1 MIDLVWNFPLFSEQG
16 AEWQG
21 YLRRAVDELAV
32 GDARLLR
39 PSFRG
44 GDAGLRVRAAKW
56 LAVEPER
63 AWIVCGGH
71 HGTLVSLLVAG
82 LGGKTIAVEEITYTA
97 ILEQGAMLGMKLVAC
112 AYDGEGMKPEALREA
127 CKRGEVSG
135 VFLMPTVHNPLG
147 IVAGLERRLAIVEV
161 AREFDLIII
170 EDDAYGFMEPE
181 APANYAVLAPERT
194 FYVRGLSK
202 NYAPQTRTGFVVCPE
217 GFVGEMENVI
227 KNTTT
232 GTSLVHNAA
241 AIALIEDGTLRRVI
255 AAKLVEGARRNALG
269 RESLGR
275 AVGPG
280 AWCAWHL
287 WVTLPEGLTAEEAQR
302 VCLERGVMV
311 SGAGGFTAPGVEV
324 PRALRIGMGGEVE
337 RFRVEEGLGIVA
349 EVITAN
355 RRAPSRD

>member
-1 MIDLVWNFPLFSEQG
+1 MIDLVWNFPLFAEQG

-21 YLRRAVDELAV
+21 YLRRAVEELAV
-32 GDARLLR
+32 EDARLLR

-56 LAVEPER
+56 LGVAPER

-97 ILEQGAMLGMKLVAC
+97 ILEQGKMLGMTLVAC
-112 AYDGEGMKPEALREA
+112 AYDGEGMTPEALREA
-127 CKRGEVSG
+127 CKREKVSG

-147 IVAGLERRLAIVEV
+147 IVAGLARRKAIVEV
-161 AREFDLIII
+161 AREFDLVVL
-170 EDDAYGFMEPE
+170 EDDAYGFMEPD
-181 APANYAVLAPERT
+181 AAANYAELAPERT

-217 GFVGEMENVI
+217 RFVGEMENVI

-232 GTSLVHNAA
+232 GTSLVHNVASM
-241 AIALIEDGTLRRVI
+241 ALIEDGTLERVME
-255 AAKLVEGARRNALG
+255 AKRVEGARRNALG
-269 RESLGR
+269 REILGEV
-275 AVGPG
+275 AGVG
-280 AWCAWHL
+280 ARCAWHL
-287 WVTLPEGLTAEEAQR
+287 WVSLPEGLTAAEAQR
-302 VCLERGVMV
+302 ICLERGVMV
-311 SGAGGFTAPGVEV
+311 SGAAGFTAPGVEV

-337 RFRVEEGLGIVA
+337 RSRVEEGLGIVA
-349 EVITAN
+349 GVIG
-355 RRAPSRD
+355 R

>member
-1 MIDLVWNFPLFSEQG
+1 MIDLVWNFPLFAEQG

-21 YLRRAVDELAV
+21 YLRRAVEGLAV
-32 GDARLLR
+32 EDARLLR

-44 GDAGLRVRAAKW
+44 GDAELRVRAAKW
-56 LAVEPER
+56 LGVEPEW

-97 ILEQGAMLGMKLVAC
+97 ILEQAGMLGMNLVAC
-112 AYDGEGMKPEALREA
+112 AYDGEGMMPEALRAA
-127 CKRGEVSG
+127 CERGKVSG

-147 IVAGLERRLAIVEV
+147 IVAGLERRKAIVAV
-161 AREFDLIII
+161 AREFDLVIV
-170 EDDAYGFMEPE
+170 EDDAYGFMEPD
-181 APANYAVLAPERT
+181 AAANYAVLAPERT

-217 GFVGEMENVI
+217 RFAGEMENVI

-232 GTSLVHNAA
+232 GTSLVHKAA
-241 AIALIEDGTLRRVI
+241 AVALIEDGTLERVI

-269 RESLGR
+269 KEILGE
-275 AVGPG
+275 AAGPG
-280 AWCAWHL
+280 ARCAWHL
-287 WVTLPEGLTAEEAQR
+287 WVSLPEGLTAAEAQR
-302 VCLERGVMV
+302 VCLELGVMV
-311 SGAGGFTAPGVEV
+311 SGAAGFTAPGVTV

-337 RFRVEEGLGIVA
+337 RSRVEEGLRIVA
-349 EVITAN
+349 GVIG
-355 RRAPSRD
+355 R

>member
-1 MIDLVWNFPLFSEQG
+1 MIDLAWNFPLFAEQG

-21 YLRRAVDELAV
+21 YLRRAVEELKV
-32 GDARLLR
+32 DDARLLR

-44 GDAGLRVRAAKW
+44 GDAELRVRAAKW
-56 LAVEPER
+56 LGVEMER
-63 AWIVCGGH
+63 AWFVCGGH

-82 LGGKTIAVEEITYTA
+82 LGGKTVAVEEITYTA
-97 ILEQGAMLGMKLVAC
+97 IMEQAAMLGIRLVAC
-112 AYDGEGMKPEALREA
+112 AFDGEGMRPEALREVCRKEKVA
-127 CKRGEVSG
+127 G

-147 IVAGLERRLAIVEV
+147 IVAGLERRKALVEV
-161 AREFDLIII
+161 AREFDLVIV
-170 EDDAYGFMEPE
+170 EDDAYGFMEAE

-217 GFVGEMENVI
+217 RFAGEMENVI

-241 AIALIEDGTLRRVI
+241 AMALIEDGTLERVI
-255 AAKLVEGARRNALG
+255 EAKRVEGAKRNGLG
-269 RESLGR
+269 RELLGR

-287 WVTLPEGLTAEEAQR
+287 WVRLPEGLSADEAQR
-302 VCLERGVMV
+302 ICLERGVLV

-324 PRALRIGMGGEVE
+324 SRALRVGMGGEVE
-337 RFRVEEGLGIVA
+337 RARVEEGLGIVA
-349 EVITAN
+349 GVIG
-355 RRAPSRD
+355 R

>member
-1 MIDLVWNFPLFSEQG
+1 MIDLVWNFPLFAEQG

-21 YLRRAVDELAV
+21 YLRRAVEELPV
-32 GDARLLR
+32 DDARLMR

-56 LAVEPER
+56 LGVEPER

-71 HGTLVSLLVAG
+71 HGTLVSLLAAG
-82 LGGKTIAVEEITYTA
+82 LGGKTLAVEEITYTA
-97 ILEQGAMLGMKLVAC
+97 ILEQGKMLGTKLVAC
-112 AYDGEGMKPEALREA
+112 AYDGEGMTPEALREA
-127 CKRGEVSG
+127 CERETVSG

-147 IVAGLERRLAIVEV
+147 IVAGLERRKALVAV
-161 AREFDLIII
+161 AREFDLVIV

-181 APANYAVLAPERT
+181 AAPNYAVLAPERT

-202 NYAPQTRTGFVVCPE
+202 NYAPATRTGFVVAPE
-217 GFVGEMENVI
+217 RFAGAMESVI

-232 GTSLVHNAA
+232 GTSLAHNVASME
-241 AIALIEDGTLRRVI
+241 LVEDGTLDRVM

-269 RESLGR
+269 REILGD
-275 AVGPG
+275 AAAAG
-280 AWCAWHL
+280 ARCAWHL
-287 WVTLPEGLTAEEAQR
+287 WVSLPEGLTAAEAQR

-311 SGAGGFTAPGVEV
+311 SGAAGFTAPGVAV

-337 RFRVEEGLGIVA
+337 RSKVEEGLRIVA
-349 EVITAN
+349 GVFGG
-355 RRAPSRD
+355 

>member
-1 MIDLVWNFPLFSEQG
+1 MIDLVWNFPLFAEQG

-21 YLRRAVDELAV
+21 YLRRAVEGLAV
-32 GDARLLR
+32 EDARLLR

-44 GDAGLRVRAAKW
+44 GDAELRVRAAKW
-56 LAVEPER
+56 LGVEPEW

-97 ILEQGAMLGMKLVAC
+97 ILEQAGMLGMNLVAC
-112 AYDGEGMKPEALREA
+112 AYDGEGMMPEALRAVCE
-127 CKRGEVSG
+127 RGKVSG

-147 IVAGLERRLAIVEV
+147 IVAGLERRKAIVAV
-161 AREFDLIII
+161 AREFDLVIV
-170 EDDAYGFMEPE
+170 EDDAYGFMEPD
-181 APANYAVLAPERT
+181 AAANYAVLAPERT

-217 GFVGEMENVI
+217 RFAGEMENVI

-241 AIALIEDGTLRRVI
+241 AMALIEDGTLERVI

-269 RESLGR
+269 REILGE
-275 AVGPG
+275 AAGPG
-280 AWCAWHL
+280 ARCAWHL
-287 WVTLPEGLTAEEAQR
+287 WVSLPEGLTAAEAQR

-311 SGAGGFTAPGVEV
+311 SGAAGFTVPGVTV

-337 RFRVEEGLGIVA
+337 RSRVEEGLRIVA
-349 EVITAN
+349 GVIGC
-355 RRAPSRD
+355 